1 MSTDSNEA
9 ISHSDMDRSH
19 AATCLK
25 DVDYSGSSDAPQR
38 IEESLSTNSK
48 PHIQRHAQQSHQE
61 TDRSHATTSAKG
73 ADYSGSHDA
82 PQLVEEEQDAI
93 IADNEQ
99 IHLKKAPPLKPVKL
113 EKNEAHSQPQQTD
126 QPPENRPH
134 IDQQYAQQRQF
145 YTSTPTDT
153 YPTDTSQYEKSIH
166 VNAPHLGDA
175 SGVLGRWNF
184 AVGSMVHAGDVVT
197 VVEMEQ
203 PDLTTDYVPIR
214 SPANG
219 ILTTQHAATNDDVNS
234 DQPLFDITPAS
245 LDNISTAVDIKP
257 VVKDEII
264 EGYKH
269 D

>member
-1 MSTDSNEA
+1 MSTDSKET

-25 DVDYSGSSDAPQR
+25 DVDYSGSSDASQR
-38 IEESLSTNSK
+38 IEEYPSHTSK
-48 PHIQRHAQQSHQE
+48 PHIQLHAQQSHQE
-61 TDRSHATTSAKG
+61 TDRSQHATSCAKG

-82 PQLVEEEQDAI
+82 PQLVEEEQEAFP
-93 IADNEQ
+93 ADNEQ
-99 IHLKKAPPLKPVKL
+99 IHQKAPPLKPVIL
-113 EKNEAHSQPQQTD
+113 EKEETHSQPQPD
-126 QPPENRPH
+126 QPPENRPQ
-134 IDQQYAQQRQF
+134 IYAQQRQF
-145 YTSTPTDT
+145 HTTTPTDT

-166 VNAPHLGDA
+166 VNAPQLGDA

-203 PDLTTDYVPIR
+203 PDLTTDYLPIR

-234 DQPLFDITPAS
+234 DQSLFDITPAS
-245 LDNISTAVDIKP
+245 LDHISTAVDIKP
-257 VVKDEII
+257 VVKDEVI